1 MPGYEEEQR
10 SSIYALQYAANNFTR
25 IDIEDCVKRY
35 VDPRTPTNQLI
46 VVAGNVTTAQN
57 NGSSLIDGGVLGWLG
72 WEWSNA
78 WICQAYQPEVWRY
91 CNWGFA
97 KTFAKQW
104 TLGQQR
110 GIQVDHCL
118 VGEGSDNTK
127 RCGFHYSTQ
136 VIAIVC
142 ACTLLE
148 TLLVCLTAY
157 YYTRQARI
165 GRDKQALITSGD
177 AIQSFLDT
185 PRTTLEDQVVDKTT
199 LELPKKRSVE
209 LALATWRTHPR
220 IPWFK
225 AISPIFW
232 TISLVL

>member
-10 SSIYALQYAANNFTR
+10 SSIYALQYVADNFTR

-35 VDPRTPTNQLI
+35 VDPRTPTSQLI

-78 WICQAYQPEVWRY
+78 WICQAYQPDVWRY

-110 GIQVDHCL
+110 GTQVDHCL

-136 VIAIVC
+136 IITIVC
-142 ACTLLE
+142 VCTLLE

-157 YYTRQARI
+157 YYTRQASI
-165 GRDKQALITSGD
+165 GTDKQALITSGD

-185 PRTTLEDQVVDKTT
+185 PCTTIQDQVVVKTT
-199 LELPKKRSVE
+199 LELPTKPSVE
-209 LALATWRTHPR
+209 LALTTWRIHPR

-225 AISPIFW
+225 AISPSFW
-232 TISLVL
+232 AISLVL